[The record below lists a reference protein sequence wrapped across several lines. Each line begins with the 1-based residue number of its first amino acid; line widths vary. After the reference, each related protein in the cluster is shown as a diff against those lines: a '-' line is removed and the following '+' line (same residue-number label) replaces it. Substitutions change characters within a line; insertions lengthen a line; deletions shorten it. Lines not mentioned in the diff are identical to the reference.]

1 MSVLLS
7 TILFYFCFIILFSDN
22 SFGLQ
27 RPMLHDDDLG
37 RDAASASSAAGSVAS
52 IALRPSKVCN
62 NNNDGDG
69 GCSGAIFFSSSFHS
83 PAPSMPR
90 SALNDTDG
98 DGDGSDEGF
107 LLGFGAGTVAAEDA
121 HEAEYV
127 AADSQKILFG

>member
-1 MSVLLS
+1 
-7 TILFYFCFIILFSDN
+7 
-22 SFGLQ
+22 
-27 RPMLHDDDLG
+27 MLHDDDLE

-69 GCSGAIFFSSSFHS
+69 GAIFFSSSFHS

-90 SALNDTDG
+90 PALNDTDG

>member
-1 MSVLLS
+1 
-7 TILFYFCFIILFSDN
+7 
-22 SFGLQ
+22 
-27 RPMLHDDDLG
+27 MLHDDDLE
-37 RDAASASSAAGSVAS
+37 RDAASASSVAGSVAS
-52 IALRPSKVCN
+52 IALRPSKD
-62 NNNDGDG
+62 DGDG
-69 GCSGAIFFSSSFHS
+69 GGSGAIFFSSSFHS

-90 SALNDTDG
+90 PALNNTDG